1 MKIQSE
7 LPTVLAFSSNSF
19 RRAVSH
25 LPKVKMRLVLQV
37 MKEALIMDQS
47 FGPAAEIREAQKE
60 FLPVKK
66 EKS

>member
-19 RRAVSH
+19 RRAVLH
-25 LPKVKMRLVLQV
+25 MPKGRMRVVLKAI
-37 MKEALIMDQS
+37 KEALIMDQS
-47 FGPAAEIREAQKE
+47 FMPASEIREAEKE

-66 EKS
+66 AKP